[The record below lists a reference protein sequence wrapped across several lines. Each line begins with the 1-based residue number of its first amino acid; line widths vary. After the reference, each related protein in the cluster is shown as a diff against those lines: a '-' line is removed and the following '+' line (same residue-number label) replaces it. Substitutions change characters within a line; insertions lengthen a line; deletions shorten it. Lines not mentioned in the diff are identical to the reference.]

1 MSIFTYP
8 NGGLV
13 VELYSEY
20 VYMEYFKISYLYKL
34 LKNCAS
40 QRSNMIN
47 SKETGCSRVLA
58 KQGLG
63 GLSPSCKAWRGSVSV
78 PSPEILHLAT
88 FLEYRQID
96 IQKRRQYKRNERG
109 TFRYKKWPKQRK
121 IIALC
126 NMKKVENEDY

>member
-1 MSIFTYP
+1 MKAQIAPMIFGNWFRKLFRSKISEEECSGIILETFRELQVFMSIFTYP

-13 VELYSEY
+13 FELYSEY
-20 VYMEYFKISYLYKL
+20 VYMAYFKISYLYKL

-47 SKETGCSRVLA
+47 SKETACSRVLA

-63 GLSPSCKAWRGSVSV
+63 GLSPSCKAWRGSVSA

-88 FLEYRQID
+88 FLEYR
-96 IQKRRQYKRNERG
+96 
-109 TFRYKKWPKQRK
+109 
-121 IIALC
+121 
-126 NMKKVENEDY
+126 